1 MASSKSLEQ
10 RNSAEAKKADRERDA
25 QIATREYHAEKA
37 RVDANTARLRALR
50 LAQEAANPQ
59 PAAVKPVAAKKAR
72 PAAAKKAKPAG
83 ENKPAAAK
91 KAAARVSNP
100 ARRASAPRSGT

>member
-10 RNSAEAKKADRERDA
+10 RNSAEAKKANRERDA

-37 RVDANTARLRALR
+37 RVDANTARLRELR
-50 LAQEAANPQ
+50 LAQQEANPEV
-59 PAAVKPVAAKKAR
+59 AAAKPVAAK
-72 PAAAKKAKPAG
+72 
-83 ENKPAAAK
+83 NAK

-100 ARRASAPRSGT
+100 ARRSTKSRSSP

>member
-10 RNSAEAKKADRERDA
+10 RNSAEAKKANRERDA

-50 LAQEAANPQ
+50 LEKEASPEA
-59 PAAVKPVAAKKAR
+59 
-72 PAAAKKAKPAG
+72 AAAKP
-83 ENKPAAAK
+83 PVAAK

-100 ARRASAPRSGT
+100 ARRSTKSRSSP

>member
-37 RVDANTARLRALR
+37 RVAANTARLRALR

-59 PAAVKPVAAKKAR
+59 AAAVKPVAAKKAKL
-72 PAAAKKAKPAG
+72 AVAKKAKPAA
-83 ENKPAAAK
+83 EK

-100 ARRASAPRSGT
+100 ARRASAPRSST

>member
-50 LAQEAANPQ
+50 LAKEANAQLTP
-59 PAAVKPVAAKKAR
+59 
-72 PAAAKKAKPAG
+72 AKPAA
-83 ENKPAAAK
+83 EK
-91 KAAARVSNP
+91 KAAARVRSP
-100 ARRASAPRSGT
+100 ARRAAPRRSAT

>member
-59 PAAVKPVAAKKAR
+59 SAVVKPVTAKKAK
-72 PAAAKKAKPAG
+72 PAAAKKAKPAPD
-83 ENKPAAAK
+83 KPAAEK

-100 ARRASAPRSGT
+100 ARRASLPRSSS